1 MNPSL
6 LSDFTSEPL
15 PHAAWAAP
23 PLSLLALPQAQRS
36 TVPLTSENDND

>member
-6 LSDFTSEPL
+6 LSDFVSEPF
-15 PHAAWAAP
+15 PSQHEAATS
-23 PLSLLALPQAQRS
+23 LSLLALPQAQRR